1 MTPIAWLDDLDAA
14 DEVDV
19 GGKLAKLADLR
30 KADVETPP
38 GFAVRARAFAEF
50 VRASG
55 AGTAIDSFLGRVRD
69 PDDLDAIETAAQA
82 IRAAVEAAA
91 MPAPL
96 AQAITDAYEALS
108 DRCRDLNVPTAVR
121 SSALAE
127 DRADASYAGQYD
139 TFLGVTGGQAVVAAV
154 KRCWASLFNGR
165 ALAYR
170 LRAGDDPRDGA
181 IAVGVLELVPARCSG
196 VAFSVHPVTGK
207 RDRIV
212 IEGSWGWGEAVVKGL
227 VVPDH
232 IEVDKADGR
241 TLRYDV
247 ACKDVVSLFDHAR
260 GMVVEAA
267 MPARMRERPIL
278 DDEQLGAVVDAV
290 LAVERHFGYPVDVEW
305 VVNRH
310 RRAGEPVTVVQARPE
325 TVNVDVPPTPTWDT
339 ASLLRHAF
347 GGGPR

>member
-1 MTPIAWLDDLDAA
+1 MTPIAWLDDLDAT
-14 DEVDV
+14 DEADV

-30 KADVETPP
+30 RAGLETPP
-38 GFAVRARAFAEF
+38 GFAVRAWAFAELA
-50 VRASG
+50 RESG
-55 AGTAIDSFLGRVRD
+55 VGTAIESFLARVDD
-69 PDDLDAIETAAQA
+69 PDDLDAIERAAQA
-82 IRAAVEAAA
+82 VRSAIEAAA
-91 MPAPL
+91 MPATL
-96 AQAITDAYEALS
+96 AHAIAEAYEALS

-139 TFLGVTGGQAVVAAV
+139 TFLGVTGTEAVLTAV

-170 LRAGDDPRDGA
+170 LRAGDDPRDSA

-196 VAFSVHPVTGK
+196 VAFSMHPVTGK

-212 IEGSWGWGEAVVKGL
+212 VEGSWGWGEAVVKGL

-232 IEVDKADGR
+232 LEVDKADGR

-247 ACKDVVSLFDHAR
+247 ARKDVVSLFDYAQ
-260 GMVVEAA
+260 GMVVEAP
-267 MPARMRERPIL
+267 MPARLRERPIL

-290 LAVERHFGYPVDVEW
+290 LAVERHFGFPVDVEW
-305 VVNRH
+305 VISRH
-310 RRAGEPVTVVQARPE
+310 RRSGEPVTVVQARPE
-325 TVNVDVPPTPTWDT
+325 TVNLDVPPTPTWDT
-339 ASLLRHAF
+339 AAMLRHAF
-347 GGGPR
+347 GSEPR

>member
-1 MTPIAWLDDLDAA
+1 MTAIAWLDDLDAA
-14 DEVDV
+14 DEADV
-19 GGKLAKLADLR
+19 GGKLARLADLR
-30 KADVETPP
+30 KAHVETPP
-38 GFAVRARAFAEF
+38 GFAVRASAFSEF
-50 VRASG
+50 VRSSG
-55 AGTAIDSFLGRVRD
+55 AGTAIQSFLARVGD
-69 PDDLDAIETAAQA
+69 PDDLDGIGAAAQA

-91 MPAPL
+91 MPASL
-96 AQAITDAYEALS
+96 VHAITEAYETLS

-139 TFLGVTGGQAVVAAV
+139 TLLGVTGAEAVVTAV

-170 LRAGDDPRDGA
+170 LRAGDDPREGA

-196 VAFSVHPVTGK
+196 VGFSVHPVTGK

-212 IEGSWGWGEAVVKGL
+212 VEGSWGWGEAVVKGL

-232 IEVDKADGR
+232 VEVDKYDGR

-247 ACKDVVSLFDHAR
+247 ACKEVVSLFDHAR

-267 MPARMRERPIL
+267 MPARLRTRRIL

-290 LAVERHFGYPVDVEW
+290 LAVERHFCHPVDVEW
-305 VVNRH
+305 VISRH

-325 TVNVDVPPTPTWDT
+325 TANVDVPPTPTWDT

-347 GGGPR
+347 GGEPG

>member
-1 MTPIAWLDDLDAA
+1 MTPIAWLDELDAG
-14 DEVDV
+14 DEVEV

-30 KADVETPP
+30 RADVETPL
-38 GFAVRARAFAEF
+38 GFAIPARVFAEF
-50 VRASG
+50 VRGSDVG
-55 AGTAIDSFLGRVRD
+55 AAVESCLARVDD
-69 PDDLDAIETAAQA
+69 PDDLGPLERAAEAVRAAIEAAEMP
-82 IRAAVEAAA
+82 AAVA
-91 MPAPL
+91 L
-96 AQAITDAYEALS
+96 AVTEAYEALS

-121 SSALAE
+121 SSALSE
-127 DRADASYAGQYD
+127 DGADASYAGQYD
-139 TFLGVTGGQAVVAAV
+139 TFLGVTGAEAVLTAV
-154 KRCWASLFNGR
+154 KRCWASAFNGR

-181 IAVGVLELVPARCSG
+181 IAVGVMELVPARCSG
-196 VAFSVHPVTGK
+196 VAFSIHPVTGK

-232 IEVDKADGR
+232 LEVDKADGR

-247 ACKDVVSLFDHAR
+247 ARKDVVSLFDHAE
-260 GMVVEAA
+260 GMVVEAP
-267 MPARMRERPIL
+267 MPARLRERPIL

-290 LAVERHFGYPVDVEW
+290 LAVERHFGFPVDVEW

-310 RRAGEPVTVVQARPE
+310 RRVGEPVTVVQARPE
-325 TVNVDVPPTPTWDT
+325 TVRPEAPPTPTWDT
-339 ASLLRHAF
+339 AAMLRHAF